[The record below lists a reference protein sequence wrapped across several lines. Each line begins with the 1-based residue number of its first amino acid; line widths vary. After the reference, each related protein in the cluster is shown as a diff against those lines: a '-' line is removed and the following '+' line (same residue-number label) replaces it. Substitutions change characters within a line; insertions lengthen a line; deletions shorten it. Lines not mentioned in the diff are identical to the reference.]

1 MATVEGWST
10 DRSRTFRWFVL
21 LAGTSL
27 GICGLDSGG
36 VGGACPSDPA
46 LGVGSLWGHYRE
58 MASVGLTPHHTPH
71 PGCVTGSPRPPCAL
85 AVPELSL
92 QFQSCQGDAYLGA
105 HRSPRPPPLR
115 AGVDAWSGLDPASQ
129 PHPNPEGG
137 VGVWPRS
144 GQSTAVPDSL
154 WQHHAP

>member
-58 MASVGLTPHHTPH
+58 MASVGLTPHP
-71 PGCVTGSPRPPCAL
+71 SPRVCDREPTPSLCLGCDRAES
-85 AVPELSL
+85 AISEL
-92 QFQSCQGDAYLGA
+92 
-105 HRSPRPPPLR
+105 PR
-115 AGVDAWSGLDPASQ
+115 
-129 PHPNPEGG
+129 
-137 VGVWPRS
+137 
-144 GQSTAVPDSL
+144 
-154 WQHHAP
+154 